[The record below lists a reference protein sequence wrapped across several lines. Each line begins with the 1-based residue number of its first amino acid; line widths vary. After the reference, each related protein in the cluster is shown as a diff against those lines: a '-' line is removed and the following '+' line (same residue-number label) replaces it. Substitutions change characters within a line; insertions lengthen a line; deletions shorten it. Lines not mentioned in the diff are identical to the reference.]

1 MTCSIGMM
9 IGGAKYVSFRV
20 CERVLKWSGGVK
32 ASDQKRSIPLMCELG
47 LLERRDAKTE
57 TDEDYGEALQV
68 RATARLGG
76 ARQWNVFLLECNAT
90 F

>member
-1 MTCSIGMM
+1 MSP
-9 IGGAKYVSFRV
+9 FV
-20 CERVLKWSGGVK
+20 CASGCQMEWSSK